1 MFQTRQIVACNSTL
15 SVHCIIPKIDYEL
28 FAVKWQHDFF
38 LLVAVFWALLLFSI
52 LHVLAINFHFQAWQD
67 EWGTLA
73 RGLWVSARLQGS
85 TTNSFWCFRQCTLC
99 AKARYQRLKNSS
111 SPDFLSPIFLNP
123 KYESHSNYPEFMT
136 LVVPRFAMSNGS
148 TTLKIFS
155 CFIRESS
162 KEERWTYND

>member
-1 MFQTRQIVACNSTL
+1 MI
-15 SVHCIIPKIDYEL
+15 
-28 FAVKWQHDFF
+28 FF

-155 CFIRESS
+155 FFRPILESHQNKKDELTMIKRIMIFVCFLQFFQLIIDFIFH
-162 KEERWTYND
+162 KFFLLI